1 MSFQKNT
8 KKRGRKPEKDGY
20 STLSDIERK
29 KYHHKVVKEF
39 RGDDPSTI
47 LLTTSTSSPYTLKK
61 KSWLATHHW
70 SYCNDSNNIEESKKV
85 HYESKTKT
93 WKLKIDCA
101 SLTDN
106 SDPEMIV
113 PDEEADTV
121 VGEKHLLQQLSR
133 NLHIKGNANSR
144 NFDSKCI
151 WQYAIVNCISERIWF

>member
-1 MSFQKNT
+1 MHTVSQLMLILRYIYWFYCLGTMSFQKNT

-20 STLSDIERK
+20 STPSDIERK

-85 HYESKTKT
+85 HYESKMKKWKT
-93 WKLKIDCA
+93 NINCTSFKKSWQFKYRRFW
-101 SLTDN
+101 
-106 SDPEMIV
+106 
-113 PDEEADTV
+113 
-121 VGEKHLLQQLSR
+121 SR
-133 NLHIKGNANSR
+133 NDHPWWRGRYSYGGNS
-144 NFDSKCI
+144 I
-151 WQYAIVNCISERIWF
+151 